1 MKARFQLRCPVW
13 NNPLCPRLSGL
24 LDGGLHK
31 ARVQSGPEGE
41 RLYSGRVRVQGER
54 FKVFEAQV
62 EQQLLAA
69 AAPLQ
74 KEAGQLA
81 WAAQDSAASR
91 TDTTRSSR
99 QAARTGAAR
108 RRLVELN
115 CELEAL
121 IRQADCIVEEALSQ
135 ANSYLSV
142 YAKASRFAVLEQE
155 IHRLSRSRNFREI
168 VLIPATLVKGG

>member
-1 MKARFQLRCPVW
+1 MI
-13 NNPLCPRLSGL
+13 S
-24 LDGGLHK
+24 LD
-31 ARVQSGPEGE
+31 S
-41 RLYSGRVRVQGER
+41 
-54 FKVFEAQV
+54 
-62 EQQLLAA
+62 A

-108 RRLVELN
+108 RRRVELN

-155 IHRLSRSRNFREI
+155 IPRLSRSRNFREI
-168 VLIPATLVKGG
+168 VLVPATRVKGG

>member
-69 AAPLQ
+69 AAPPA
-74 KEAGQLA
+74 KRSRAAGLG
-81 WAAQDSAASR
+81 
-91 TDTTRSSR
+91 
-99 QAARTGAAR
+99 GAGLCGIPHRHHPVFPPGSTHR
-108 RRLVELN
+108 RRTP
-115 CELEAL
+115 
-121 IRQADCIVEEALSQ
+121 
-135 ANSYLSV
+135 
-142 YAKASRFAVLEQE
+142 
-155 IHRLSRSRNFREI
+155 
-168 VLIPATLVKGG
+168 PAR